1 MSHIITHPTGSDDY
15 GDFVRILKFFDN
27 VLFKSIKDFIPARS
41 NINTGIII
49 KPHVLNRSKIKQ
61 VQPSG
66 NQPKTGVSSNYGD
79 NMQITGSIEILQL
92 TGSSGGSFGNI
103 SLEQVI
109 PLTASYTESVM
120 TPDGL
125 RSKTYHNHEEARY
138 DGELSGSKLFPVV
151 KPGELNDENIFKYEN
166 PNVIQYKVIDF
177 DDMLVPPTPTPT
189 PTVTVTMTPT
199 PTVPVVTP
207 SKTPPVTPSSSDLGL
222 EECWRIATCANEDVV
237 FYAPKFR
244 GCINDANAVLSH
256 NFHVGDYVQ
265 FINFSVGGES
275 CPGGATQCGF
285 IEGSAVISPTALIS
299 IDDEMSGGNPCD
311 DDERCTE

>member
-41 NINTGIII
+41 NVNTGIII

-61 VQPSG
+61 VQATS

-138 DGELSGSKLFPVV
+138 DGELSGSIIFPVV

-222 EECWRIATCANEDVV
+222 EDCWRIIRCTDNAI

-244 GCINDANAVLSH
+244 GCINDATAILSH
-256 NFHVGDYVQ
+256 NFHVGDVVQ
-265 FINFSVGGES
+265 FFNFSVGNEA
-275 CPGGATQCGF
+275 CPGGTTYCGT
-285 IEGSAVISPTALIS
+285 IEGAATISPTALIS
-299 IDDEMSGGNPCD
+299 HDDEITGSDPCGN
-311 DDERCTE
+311 ETYCTE